1 MAEIS
6 EEKVLL
12 GILKDALR
20 LKIMYQD
27 KIGIKEPN
35 RKFNV
40 LKDYDRIII
49 PQVMQLVTFA
59 DKKEKNKCEAVLKS
73 CYSSIL
79 FELLAIKPTDIS
91 IEEEETSNDLFFM
104 GQKVKKDKEKNL
116 IKTELEK
123 VNGNRTKAAEA
134 LGVSRRTL
142 LYRIKEYGIK

>member
-40 LKDYDRIII
+40 LKDYDRVII
-49 PQVMQLVTFA
+49 PQVLQLVTFA

-79 FELLAIKPTDIS
+79 FELLVIKPSDI
-91 IEEEETSNDLFFM
+91 IAEEETVNDLFFM